1 MMKARRFAGVSQGEM
16 ADYLGMTR
24 QALSRYENGASVK
37 LPILRLWVMRC
48 GVPLEWLQ
56 SGDDGELRGRDS
68 NSQPNGLAAVV
79 QLRIPA

>member
-1 MMKARRFAGVSQGEM
+1 MAGLHQRDVAE
-16 ADYLGMTR
+16 YLGLSSGAVGMYELDVR
-24 QALSRYENGASVK
+24 QPK
-37 LPILRLWVMRC
+37 LGVLRLWAMRC